1 MEAFFVIRGISLAEE
16 FIKFWAE
23 LSNRYD
29 SAIDNIMGEKI
40 RPKIR
45 EKLNEEDNLGNLI
58 ELGCGTGYFTETLA
72 NKSESIISTDISE
85 EMLSIAR
92 EKLKGFEFQV
102 MDCQDLKFDEGTF
115 DTVFMGLVLLF
126 TEPEKALKESL
137 RVLKPGGLLIIADPD
152 ISFLSFYG
160 NLKFRFKALV
170 NYRKIPT
177 TTHFLN
183 QEKIVNMLDKIGFD
197 VVSKEIIRDDFDP
210 NYVTANYIKAI
221 IRK

>member
-1 MEAFFVIRGISLAEE
+1 MRGVFLAEE

-23 LSNRYD
+23 LANRYD

-40 RPKIR
+40 RLKIR
-45 EKLNEEDNLGNLI
+45 EKLNEENNLGNLL

-72 NKSESIISTDISE
+72 GKSENIISTDISE

-92 EKLKGFEFQV
+92 GKLNGFEFQV
-102 MDCQDLKFDEGTF
+102 MNCQDIKFDEGTF

-126 TEPEKALKESL
+126 TEPEKALKESS

-177 TTHFLN
+177 TGHFLN
-183 QEKIVNMLDKIGFD
+183 QEKIVNMLDTAGFE
-197 VVSKEIIRDDFDP
+197 VVSKEIVRDEKNL

-221 IRK
+221 TRK

>member
-1 MEAFFVIRGISLAEE
+1 MAEE

-23 LSNRYD
+23 LANRYD

-72 NKSESIISTDISE
+72 NKSENIISTDISE

-92 EKLKGFEFQV
+92 EELKGFEFQV
-102 MDCQDLKFDEGTF
+102 MDCQNIKFDEGTF

-126 TEPEKALKESL
+126 TEPEKALKESC
-137 RVLKPGGLLIIADPD
+137 RVLKHGGLLIIVDPD

-160 NLKFRFKALV
+160 DLKFRFKALV

-177 TTHFLN
+177 TGHFLN
-183 QEKIVNMLDKIGFD
+183 QEKIVDMLDKNGFE
-197 VVSKEIIRDDFDP
+197 VVSKEIICDETNP
-210 NYVTANYIKAI
+210 NYVTANYIKAVT
-221 IRK
+221 RK

>member
-1 MEAFFVIRGISLAEE
+1 MAEE

-29 SAIDNIMGEKI
+29 SAIDNVMGEKI

-45 EKLNEEDNLGNLI
+45 EKLGEENNLGNII
-58 ELGCGTGYFTETLA
+58 ELGCGTGYFTKILA
-72 NKSESIISTDISE
+72 DKSESIISTDISE

-92 EKLKGFEFQV
+92 EKLKGFDFQV
-102 MDCQDLKFDEGTF
+102 MDCQNLKFDDGTF

-126 TEPEKALKESL
+126 TQPEKALKESR
-137 RVLKPGGLLIIADPD
+137 RVLRPGGLLIIADPD

-170 NYRKIPT
+170 NYRKIPST
-177 TTHFLN
+177 GHMLN
-183 QEKIVNMLDKIGFD
+183 QKKIVDMLDKTGFE
-197 VVSKEIIRDDFDP
+197 VVNKEIIRDDSNP
-210 NYVTANYIKAI
+210 NYVTANYVKAI
-221 IRK
+221 NKK

>member
-1 MEAFFVIRGISLAEE
+1 MAEE

-23 LSNRYD
+23 LANRYD

-45 EKLNEEDNLGNLI
+45 EKLNKEDNLGNLL

-85 EMLSIAR
+85 KMLSIAR

-102 MDCQDLKFDEGTF
+102 MDCQDLKFDKGTF

-126 TEPEKALKESL
+126 TQPEKALKESR

-152 ISFLSFYG
+152 ISSLSFYG

-177 TTHFLN
+177 TGHFLN
-183 QEKIVNMLDKIGFD
+183 QEKIENMLDNTRFE
-197 VVSKEIIRDDFDP
+197 VVSKEIICDETDL
-210 NYVTANYIKAI
+210 NYVTVNYIKAYNPEMKNVNI
-221 IRK
+221 FCKS

>member
-1 MEAFFVIRGISLAEE
+1 MAEE

-29 SAIDNIMGEKI
+29 SAIDNIMGDKI
-40 RPKIR
+40 RPKIQ
-45 EKLNEEDNLGNLI
+45 EKLSKEDNLGNLI
-58 ELGCGTGYFTETLA
+58 ELGCGTGYFTKTLA
-72 NKSESIISTDISE
+72 DKSENIISTDISK

-102 MDCQDLKFDEGTF
+102 MDCQDIKFDEGTF

-126 TEPEKALKESL
+126 TQPEKALKES
-137 RVLKPGGLLIIADPD
+137 RRILKHGGLLIIADPD

-160 NLKFRFKALV
+160 DLKFRFKALV

-177 TTHFLN
+177 TGHFLN
-183 QEKIVNMLDKIGFD
+183 QEKIVDMLDRAGFE
-197 VVSKEIIRDDFDP
+197 VVSNEIIRDEMDP
-210 NYVTANYIKAI
+210 NYVTANYIKAVA
-221 IRK
+221 RK

>member
-1 MEAFFVIRGISLAEE
+1 LAEE

-40 RPKIR
+40 RPKIG
-45 EKLNEEDNLGNLI
+45 EKLTEEDNLGNLI
-58 ELGCGTGYFTETLA
+58 ELGCGTGYFTKTLA
-72 NKSESIISTDISE
+72 DKSESIISTDISE

-92 EKLKGFEFQV
+92 ENMKGFEFQV
-102 MDCQDLKFDEGTF
+102 MDCQDIKFDEGTF

-126 TEPEKALKESL
+126 TQPEKALKES
-137 RVLKPGGLLIIADPD
+137 RRILKPGGLLIIADPD

-177 TTHFLN
+177 TDHFLN
-183 QEKIVNMLDKIGFD
+183 QEKIVNMLNKTGFE
-197 VVSKEIIRDDFDP
+197 VVSKEIIRDETDP
-210 NYVTANYIKAI
+210 NYVTVNYIKAVPGNE
-221 IRK
+221 KC

>member
-1 MEAFFVIRGISLAEE
+1 MAEE

-40 RPKIR
+40 RPKIQ

-58 ELGCGTGYFTETLA
+58 ELGCGTGYFTKTLA

-92 EKLKGFEFQV
+92 ENLKGFEFQV
-102 MDCQDLKFDEGTF
+102 MDCQDCKFNEGTF

-126 TEPEKALKESL
+126 TEPEKALKES
-137 RVLKPGGLLIIADPD
+137 RRILKPGGLLIIAGPD

-177 TTHFLN
+177 TGHFLN
-183 QEKIVNMLDKIGFD
+183 QEKIVDMLDKTGFE
-197 VVSKEIIRDDFDP
+197 VVSKEIIRDETDP
-210 NYVTANYIKAI
+210 NYVTVNYIKA
-221 IRK
+221 KPGNEKY

>member
-1 MEAFFVIRGISLAEE
+1 MAEE

-29 SAIDNIMGEKI
+29 SAIDNVMGEKI

-45 EKLNEEDNLGNLI
+45 EKLGEENDLGNLI
-58 ELGCGTGYFTETLA
+58 ELGCGTGYFTKTLA
-72 NKSESIISTDISE
+72 DKSENIISTDISE

-92 EKLKGFEFQV
+92 EKLKGFDFQV
-102 MDCQDLKFDEGTF
+102 MDCQNLKFDDGTF

-126 TEPEKALKESL
+126 TQPEKALKESRRIL
-137 RVLKPGGLLIIADPD
+137 RPGGLLIIADPD
-152 ISFLSFYG
+152 ISSLSFYG

-170 NYRKIPT
+170 NYRKIPST
-177 TTHFLN
+177 SHMLN
-183 QEKIVNMLDKIGFD
+183 QKKIVDMLDKTGFE
-197 VVSKEIIRDDFDP
+197 VVNKEVICDDSNS

-221 IRK
+221 NKK

>member
-1 MEAFFVIRGISLAEE
+1 LAEE

-40 RPKIR
+40 RPKIQ
-45 EKLNEEDNLGNLI
+45 EKLNEEDNLGNLL

-85 EMLSIAR
+85 EMLSIAM
-92 EKLKGFEFQV
+92 EKLKEFEFQV
-102 MDCQDLKFDEGTF
+102 MDCQDLKFDEETF

-126 TEPEKALKESL
+126 TQPEKALKESC
-137 RVLKPGGLLIIADPD
+137 RVLKPGGLLIIVDPD

-160 NLKFRFKALV
+160 DLKFRFRALV

-177 TTHFLN
+177 TSHFLN
-183 QEKIVNMLDKIGFD
+183 QEKIVDMLDKTGFE
-197 VVSKEIIRDDFDP
+197 VFRKEIICDETNP
-210 NYVTANYIKAI
+210 NYVTANYIKAVTQ
-221 IRK
+221 K

>member
-1 MEAFFVIRGISLAEE
+1 MAEE

-58 ELGCGTGYFTETLA
+58 ELGCGTGYFTKTLA
-72 NKSESIISTDISE
+72 DKSESIISIDISE

-92 EKLKGFEFQV
+92 EKLKGFDFQV
-102 MDCQDLKFDEGTF
+102 MDCQNIKFNEGTF

-126 TEPEKALKESL
+126 TEPEKALKES
-137 RVLKPGGLLIIADPD
+137 RRILKHGGLLIIADPD

-160 NLKFRFKALV
+160 DLKFRFKALV

-177 TTHFLN
+177 TGHFLN
-183 QEKIVNMLDKIGFD
+183 QEKIVNMLDKAGFEI
-197 VVSKEIIRDDFDP
+197 VSKEIIRDDLDP

-221 IRK
+221 TRK

>member
-1 MEAFFVIRGISLAEE
+1 LAEE

-23 LSNRYD
+23 LANRYD
-29 SAIDNIMGEKI
+29 SAIDNIMGERI

-72 NKSESIISTDISE
+72 DKSESIISTDISE

-126 TEPEKALKESL
+126 TQPEKALKES
-137 RVLKPGGLLIIADPD
+137 RRILKHGGLLIIADPD

-160 NLKFRFKALV
+160 DLKFRFKALV

-177 TTHFLN
+177 TGHFLN
-183 QEKIVNMLDKIGFD
+183 QEKIVNMMHKIGFE
-197 VVSKEIIRDDFDP
+197 VVSKEIIRDETNP
-210 NYVTANYIKAI
+210 NYVTANYIKAVT
-221 IRK
+221 RK

>member
-1 MEAFFVIRGISLAEE
+1 MAEE

-40 RPKIR
+40 RPKIG
-45 EKLNEEDNLGNLI
+45 EKLTEEDNLGNLI
-58 ELGCGTGYFTETLA
+58 ELGCGTGYFTKTLA
-72 NKSESIISTDISE
+72 DKSESIISTDISE

-92 EKLKGFEFQV
+92 ENMKGFEFQV
-102 MDCQDLKFDEGTF
+102 MDCQDIKFDEGTF

-126 TEPEKALKESL
+126 TQPEKALKES
-137 RVLKPGGLLIIADPD
+137 RRILKPGGLLIIADPD

-177 TTHFLN
+177 TDHFLN
-183 QEKIVNMLDKIGFD
+183 QEKIVNMLNKTGFE
-197 VVSKEIIRDDFDP
+197 VVSKEIIRDETDP
-210 NYVTANYIKAI
+210 NYVTVNYIKAVPGNE
-221 IRK
+221 KC

>member
-1 MEAFFVIRGISLAEE
+1 MELFLVVRGVFLAEE

-23 LSNRYD
+23 LANRYD
-29 SAIDNIMGEKI
+29 SAIDNIMGGKI

-45 EKLNEEDNLGNLI
+45 EKLNEENNLGNLL

-72 NKSESIISTDISE
+72 YKSENVISTDISE

-92 EKLKGFEFQV
+92 GKLKGFEFQV

-126 TEPEKALKESL
+126 TQPEKALKES
-137 RVLKPGGLLIIADPD
+137 RKVLKQGGLLIIVDPD

-160 NLKFRFKALV
+160 DLKFRFKALI

-177 TTHFLN
+177 TGHFLN
-183 QEKIVNMLDKIGFD
+183 QEKIVDMLDRTGFE
-197 VVSKEIIRDDFDP
+197 VISKEIIRDEKNP

-221 IRK
+221 VKK